1 MRSLIRRRRAARRD
15 PAPSRWGWKI
25 ERLWMTPGF
34 RLLMRAGLPF
44 ALMLGAGMWYLSD
57 ETRRMAIQD
66 TVAEARAAIEQ
77 RPEFMVNMMSVT
89 GAGEELS
96 AEIREIMPVEFPISS
111 FDLDLEDL
119 RGTIARLDRVRSV
132 SLRIRPGGVLAA
144 HISERVPVA
153 VWRNYD
159 RVTLVD
165 DSGAHVATVRSRLS
179 RPELPLIAG
188 EGADAAVSEAV
199 TLIRAA
205 APLGTRLRG
214 LVRMGERRWDVVL
227 DREQRIL
234 LPETGA
240 LQALERVIAL
250 DAAQDILA
258 RDIARVD
265 MRLLARPTIQM
276 NKGATD
282 EWWRIR
288 ALSTGQ

>member
-1 MRSLIRRRRAARRD
+1 MRPLRRARRRD

-44 ALMLGAGMWYLSD
+44 GLMLGVGAWYLSD
-57 ETRRMAIQD
+57 DTRRMAIQD
-66 TVAEARAAIEQ
+66 SVAEARSAIEQ

-89 GAGEELS
+89 GAGEEV
-96 AEIREIMPVEFPISS
+96 ATEIREIMPVEFPVSS
-111 FDLDLEDL
+111 FDLNLEDL
-119 RGTIARLDRVRSV
+119 RATIAKLDQVREV
-132 SLRIRPGGVLAA
+132 TLRIRPGGVLAVQ
-144 HISERVPVA
+144 ISERVPVA
-153 VWRNYD
+153 IWRSYD
-159 RVTLVD
+159 KVTLVD
-165 DSGAHVATVRSRLS
+165 DSGAHVATVPSRLS

-188 EGADAAVSEAV
+188 EGANAHVPEAL
-199 TLIRAA
+199 TLMQAA

-227 DREQRIL
+227 DRDQRIL

-276 NKGATD
+276 NKDATE

-288 ALSTGQ
+288 ALSAEQ